1 MEKLLEFFS
10 SSCDPHFSFEI
21 RASKLQLKG
30 PDRRKEKRRGKER
43 EEKEEDESWISVKKI
58 QARHRHSRLMYKK

>member
-1 MEKLLEFFS
+1 
-10 SSCDPHFSFEI
+10 
-21 RASKLQLKG
+21 LKG